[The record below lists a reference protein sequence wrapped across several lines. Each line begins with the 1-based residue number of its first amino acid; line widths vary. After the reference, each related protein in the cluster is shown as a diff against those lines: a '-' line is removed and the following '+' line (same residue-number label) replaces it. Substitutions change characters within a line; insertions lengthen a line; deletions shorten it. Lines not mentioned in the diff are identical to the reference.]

1 MKILLVKNVD
11 NLGTAGDTVTVA
23 NGYARNFLFPKKLAV
38 KVSPGAM
45 KMADQYRKNA
55 LEKEAMALEAAE
67 KLATRLKDT
76 VCTILV
82 SADENGHLYGSI
94 SEREIAAEL
103 EKAGFELDK
112 RHILL
117 EEHIKNLGEYQV
129 PIKLHGSIQE
139 NITVRI
145 EQEE

>member
-1 MKILLVKNVD
+1 MKILLVKNVE
-11 NLGTAGDTVTVA
+11 NLGNAGDTVTVA

-38 KVSPGAM
+38 MISPGAM

-55 LEKEAMALEAAE
+55 LEKEAQALQAAE
-67 KLATRLKDT
+67 KLAIRLKET
-76 VCTILV
+76 IFTILV
-82 SADENGHLYGSI
+82 SADENGHLYGGI
-94 SEREIAAEL
+94 SEREIAVEL

-129 PIKLHGSIQE
+129 QIRIHGSIQE

-145 EQEE
+145 EQE

>member
-1 MKILLVKNVD
+1 MKILLVKNVE

-45 KMADQYRKNA
+45 KMADQYRKSA
-55 LEKEAMALEAAE
+55 LEKEAKALEAAE
-67 KLATRLKDT
+67 ELATRLKE
-76 VCTILV
+76 VICTILV
-82 SADENGHLYGSI
+82 SADENGHLYGGI

-129 PIKLHGSIQE
+129 PVRLHGSIQE

-145 EQEE
+145 EQE

>member
-1 MKILLVKNVD
+1 MKILLIKNVE

-55 LEKEAMALEAAE
+55 LEKEAQDLEAAE
-67 KLATRLKDT
+67 KLAARLKET

-82 SADENGHLYGSI
+82 SADENGHLYGGV
-94 SEREIAAEL
+94 SEREIASEL
-103 EKAGFELDK
+103 EKAGFEMDK
-112 RHILL
+112 RNVLL

-129 PIKLHGSIQE
+129 PVRIHGSIKE

-145 EQEE
+145 EQE

>member
-1 MKILLVKNVD
+1 MKILLIKNVE

-45 KMADQYRKNA
+45 KMADQYRRKA
-55 LEKEAMALEAAE
+55 LEKEAQALEAAE
-67 KLATRLKDT
+67 ELAARLKET

-82 SADENGHLYGSI
+82 SADENGHLYGGV
-94 SEREIAAEL
+94 SEREIALEL

-112 RHILL
+112 KNILL

-129 PIKLHGSIQE
+129 PVRIHGSIKE

-145 EQEE
+145 EQE